1 MMATGLNGRVARL
14 ERVIAPPPAGQCR
27 ACGLRHVR
35 PLTMDLVR
43 RIVGP
48 VSLMAPALQHEVA
61 GTRRRSSACA
71 TRAAAL
77 RVTAGSRSGR
87 MGWTCSSDGGV
98 LAAGYSPTAAAAF
111 PRNRL
116 PSRMYRR
123 ATTTLRAGSG
133 P

>member
-61 GTRRRSSACA
+61 GAPAPKLCLCDPCCGAPGDRWFAQRSH
-71 TRAAAL
+71 
-77 RVTAGSRSGR
+77 
-87 MGWTCSSDGGV
+87 GV
-98 LAAGYSPTAAAAF
+98 DV
-111 PRNRL
+111 
-116 PSRMYRR
+116 
-123 ATTTLRAGSG
+123 
-133 P
+133 